1 MSKKYALIK
10 SDSIVF
16 NGVTLYRIK
25 ALRDIDEFF
34 IKKGDMGGYVE
45 SKNNLS
51 QDGCA
56 WVYGNARVYGDALVS
71 GDAWVYG
78 NALVSGRTY

>member
-51 QDGCA
+51 QDGFA
-56 WVYGNARVYGDALVS
+56 WVYGNARVS
-71 GDAWVYG
+71 GNAWVYG

>member
-25 ALRDIDEFF
+25 ALRDIDESF
-34 IKKGDMGGYVE
+34 IKKGDIGGYVE

-51 QDGCA
+51 HDTK
-56 WVYGNARVYGDALVS
+56 D
-71 GDAWVYG
+71 
-78 NALVSGRTY
+78 